1 MDNQHKI
8 SAYLKRLVDVTD
20 EEAELFATYF
30 TETKIKRGQYI
41 IQPSFVAKH
50 RNYVIEGAF
59 KGFVIDKKGE
69 EHTISFAIED
79 WWISDVNSFIYQQ
92 PATMF
97 VGALENS
104 IVLQIDF
111 EKEKEL
117 KAMNHKYETFFRI
130 MAERGSAFHLRRI
143 ISNLTHTAEERY
155 DYFLEKYPVIAGRV
169 PQYALASYLNMTT
182 QFLSRIRKKK
192 AEK

>member
-20 EEAELFATYF
+20 EEAEIFATYF

-41 IQPSFVAKH
+41 IQPNFVAKH

-155 DYFLEKYPVIAGRV
+155 DYFLEKYPLIAGRV

>member
-155 DYFLEKYPVIAGRV
+155 DYFLEKYPLIAVRV